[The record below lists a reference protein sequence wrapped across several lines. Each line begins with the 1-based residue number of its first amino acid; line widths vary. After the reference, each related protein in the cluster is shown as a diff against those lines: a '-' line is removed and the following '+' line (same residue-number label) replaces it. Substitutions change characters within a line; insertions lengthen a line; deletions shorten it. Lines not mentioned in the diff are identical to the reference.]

1 MDTLAILLPILMV
14 GPAINRDADPELP
27 RRSGLQT
34 EATLGAAGLSGARDD
49 GWQSMLGFT
58 GRSHFS
64 WRFLL
69 GERWRLGPM
78 LGASF
83 ALARTTDPAGSVLAN
98 GYGAF
103 TLAPEIELELGGGGS
118 LVGSIGPA
126 LVAGEAIY
134 LGPEISLAIVQQMRV
149 RETNRRVGFLVR
161 GVVAPLFAVDVPGAD
176 AGYVAQLVFGLAA
189 GMP

>member
-58 GRSHFS
+58 GSIPLQLALPPGGTVATGSHARGVLRPCPNDGSS
-64 WRFLL
+64 WQAF
-69 GERWRLGPM
+69 W
-78 LGASF
+78 
-83 ALARTTDPAGSVLAN
+83 AN

-103 TLAPEIELELGGGGS
+103 TLALS
-118 LVGSIGPA
+118 
-126 LVAGEAIY
+126 
-134 LGPEISLAIVQQMRV
+134 
-149 RETNRRVGFLVR
+149 
-161 GVVAPLFAVDVPGAD
+161 
-176 AGYVAQLVFGLAA
+176 
-189 GMP
+189 